1 MMALSEFKSGLQN
14 VAADL
19 TLQARKPHDI
29 LDVDHA

>member
-1 MMALSEFKSGLQN
+1 MMHLLEPKSGVQN

-29 LDVDHA
+29 LDVHHA